1 MNLADIRKRLAP
13 LSWSELEELGRRS
26 GVPFHTLR
34 KIASEETADP
44 RTSTVEKLRSHF
56 ERAPSH

>member
-1 MNLADIRKRLAP
+1 MNLSDIRQRLAP
-13 LSWSELEELGRRS
+13 LSWSELAALGQQS

-44 RTSTVEKLRSHF
+44 RTSTVEKLRTFF
-56 ERAPSH
+56 ERAKS